1 MCNSLMG
8 TKEQDYDMMLYVAD
22 VGSQVMQHGGT
33 ETLAKQESEKNCTN
47 CVGYKANNNGPIKSN
62 DEGVG
67 CGERQNFSR
76 GAF

>member
-33 ETLAKQESEKNCTN
+33 ETLAK
-47 CVGYKANNNGPIKSN
+47 
-62 DEGVG
+62 
-67 CGERQNFSR
+67 
-76 GAF
+76 